1 MRRFLPDAFVVSLFL
16 ATAFAAVFPA
26 IGWLRDAMD
35 ALVQGA
41 IALLFFFHGLR
52 LSRGSVIA
60 GFGHWRLHSAILAVT
75 FLAYPLAAL
84 GMATA
89 LPQALSPELWVG
101 MLFLACVPST
111 VQSSISLISIA
122 KGNVPAAVAQAA
134 ASNLA
139 GIILTPLVA
148 SALIAVQGA
157 ELPLSNVWK
166 IAGQL
171 LLPFVLGHFLRPWL
185 FRYAEPHLKR
195 MALLDKAVIVLV
207 VYAAFST
214 ATREGIWQRLDG
226 GTILIV
232 IGLCLLLLALGM
244 AMAIATAKLSGF
256 DRPDALT
263 LFHAGSLKSLATGVP
278 MAQILIAPAQL
289 GMVIIPLMIFHQLQL
304 IIHTMVANRQGATVG
319 AEPNALH

>member
-1 MRRFLPDAFVVSLFL
+1 MQRRFLPDAFVAALFI
-16 ATAFAAVFPA
+16 AAAFAAIFPA
-26 IGWLRDAMD
+26 DGWVRSPIE
-35 ALVQGA
+35 ALVLGA

-52 LSRGSVIA
+52 LSRESVIA
-60 GFGHWRLHSAILAVT
+60 GLGHWRLHGAILAVT

-84 GMATA
+84 GLATA
-89 LPQALSPELWVG
+89 FPQALSPELWVG

-139 GIILTPLVA
+139 GIMLTPLVA

-157 ELPLSNVWK
+157 DLPLSNIGK

-171 LLPFVLGHFLRPWL
+171 LLPFALGHLLRPWL
-185 FRYAEPHLKR
+185 FRFAKPHLNR

-232 IGLCLLLLALGM
+232 TGLCFFLLVLGM
-244 AMAIATAKLSGF
+244 GMAVTASKLCRF
-256 DRPDALT
+256 NRPDGLT

-278 MAQILIAPAQL
+278 MAQILIVPAQL

-304 IIHTMVANRQGATVG
+304 IIHTMIANRQAAKSKVG
-319 AEPNALH
+319 S